1 MSIWNIFSRGSK
13 IAEAKANSALDRA
26 EDPSEMT
33 EQAIRDLNVKLTK
46 AMEAQATFKSMIIQL
61 QSAEKKSETD
71 KATWLEKATKLQ
83 AHIDADPTQA
93 ATIEPLMITALQ
105 SSNKSDL
112 GAKSATAN
120 IAIQQK
126 KYDALVEQ
134 IKGLREMI
142 NETEEH
148 LALLK
153 TRQIV
158 AEASVSI
165 NKELGNFAGLD
176 STKSLIERM
185 EAKVAQKESLSDAYA
200 GIDADSAT
208 DETKINNILK
218 TETATSSADLLA
230 SFRANLQK

>member
-1 MSIWNIFSRGSK
+1 MGWWNIFARGNK
-13 IAEAKANSALDRA
+13 IAEAKANSALNRA

-33 EQAIRDLNVKLTK
+33 EQAIRDLNFKLSK

-61 QSAEKKSETD
+61 QSAQKKSETE

-93 ATIEPLMITALQ
+93 ATIEPLMVTALQ
-105 SSNKSDL
+105 NSNKSDL
-112 GAKSATAN
+112 EAQAATAN
-120 IAIQQK
+120 ITIQQK
-126 KYDALVEQ
+126 KYETLVEQ

-142 NETEEH
+142 NETEQH
-148 LALLK
+148 LVSLR
-153 TRQIV
+153 TRQQV
-158 AEASVSI
+158 AAASVSI
-165 NKELGNFAGLD
+165 NKELGDLAGLD
-176 STKSLIERM
+176 STKNLINRM
-185 EAKVAQKESLSDAYA
+185 EDKVTQQESLADAYA

-218 TETATSSADLLA
+218 KETTTSSADLLA